1 MHTHTSDTHSIVMEY
16 NTNLA
21 LITQDIALLR
31 EYNTNLALNTQ
42 DIVLL
47 RERSKAAKSE
57 GESGQGTSL
66 SADSKLLPHRLTIKD
81 S

>member
-1 MHTHTSDTHSIVMEY
+1 M
-16 NTNLA
+16 
-21 LITQDIALLR
+21 

-42 DIVLL
+42 DIALL